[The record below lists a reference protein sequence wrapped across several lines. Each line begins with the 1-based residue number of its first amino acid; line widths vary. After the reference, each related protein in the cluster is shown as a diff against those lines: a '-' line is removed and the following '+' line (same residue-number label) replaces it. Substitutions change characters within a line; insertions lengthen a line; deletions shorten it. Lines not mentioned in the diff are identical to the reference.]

1 MKRILGASVRVVE
14 VEEAATDFHARKS
27 ARAKTYQYRICR
39 AGICSPFVARYV
51 WHYPFPL
58 DEKAMAETAGQV
70 EGEHDFTSF
79 AAMDPERGRDGAP
92 ASNLRR
98 IFSSS
103 WERQGD
109 EFVYPGMGCVVLYLS
124 VRDRVG
130 VFIVGGIGKV
140 AAAG

>member
-14 VEEAATDFHARKS
+14 VEEAAADFHARKS

-39 AGICSPFVARYV
+39 AAICSPFLARYV

-58 DEKAMAETAGQV
+58 NEEAMAEAAGQV

-79 AAMDPERGRDGAP
+79 AAMDPERGREGVP
-92 ASNLRR
+92 VSNVRK

-103 WERQGD
+103 WERQG
-109 EFVYPGMGCVVLYLS
+109 EHVVS
-124 VRDRVG
+124 TVKR
-130 VFIVGGIGKV
+130 
-140 AAAG
+140 